1 MGVMTIQD
9 MKIEAIKFGKIMS
22 SENHSTLI
30 GINDGKKVGTY
41 IEHRFQEFVSKK
53 YEINVGNSARGI
65 DLPSVQTD
73 IKSTSILNPQSSC
86 PFRDARQKVFGLGY
100 NLLVFVYE
108 KKDTYNTCTLDFKC
122 CTFIEAN
129 KTADFKT
136 TKRLREMIN
145 DGANKDDIIG
155 YLTDKNL
162 PGDDII
168 YSKLADEILLHKPEQ
183 GYLTV
188 SNAMQWRLSY
198 GRVIKLNNTV
208 SGVWNYG
215 WKY

>member
-1 MGVMTIQD
+1 MSVMTIQD
-9 MKIEAIKFGKIMS
+9 MKKEATEFGKIMS
-22 SENHSTLI
+22 AENHKTLI
-30 GINDGKKVGTY
+30 GVNDGKKIGTY

-53 YEINVGNSARGI
+53 YEIEVGNSARGI
-65 DLPSVQTD
+65 DLPSVETD
-73 IKSTSILNPQSSC
+73 IKATSISQPQSSC

-100 NLLVFVYE
+100 NLIIFVYE
-108 KKDTYNTCTLDFKC
+108 KKDTATTCTLDFKSC
-122 CTFIEAN
+122 AFVESA
-129 KTADFKT
+129 KTADFTT
-136 TKRLREMIN
+136 TKRLREMID

-162 PGDDII
+162 PGDDIV
-168 YSKLADEILLHKPEQ
+168 YSDLADEILANKPEQ

-188 SNAMQWRLSY
+188 TNAMQWRLSY

-215 WKY
+215 WE